1 MTQEYLR
8 ELHRS
13 GGLVELSL
21 DSPMEQAPV
30 LEPLP
35 VVKTRAGR
43 SPGGQGGR
51 TKKKNQRARSSWR
64 NEVWALTADQELV
77 ASVVD
82 RSSYIRAL
90 QAVKRR
96 EERRADD
103 EIEFKIRVC
112 FDNGETA
119 GWTGTGVTSDRM
131 TVECFHDSM
140 RRGNGGRPRT
150 RRPDQLSEENRG
162 ESIEIYRLCD
172 DETREMFSRILA
184 RDETSQS
191 FTTCPVGAGSR
202 VWETE
207 S

>member
-1 MTQEYLR
+1 MKRGKKKDNRLAG
-8 ELHRS
+8 
-13 GGLVELSL
+13 GGLGYSTRNLYPRQIDYRAKHASGQWIALSL
-21 DSPMEQAPV
+21 DTPREQAPV
-30 LEPLP
+30 IEQAP
-35 VVKTRAGR
+35 VAKKRAKR
-43 SPGGQGGR
+43 TPGGLPAKEQKR
-51 TKKKNQRARSSWR
+51 NQRARSSWR
-64 NEVWALTADQELV
+64 NEIWALTGDQELV
-77 ASVVD
+77 ASVCD

-119 GWTGTGVTSDRM
+119 GWSGTGVTSDRM

-162 ESIEIYRLCD
+162 ESIEVFRLID
-172 DETREMFSRILA
+172 
-184 RDETSQS
+184 
-191 FTTCPVGAGSR
+191 
-202 VWETE
+202 
-207 S
+207 